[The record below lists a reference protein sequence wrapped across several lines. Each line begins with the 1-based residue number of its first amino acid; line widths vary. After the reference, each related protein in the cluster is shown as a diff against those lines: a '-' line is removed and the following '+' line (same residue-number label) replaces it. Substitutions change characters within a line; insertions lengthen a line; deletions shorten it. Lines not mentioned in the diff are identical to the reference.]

1 MVQARCW
8 KPDDDDGGESRHRF
22 AENGASVTKAN
33 SRWQKLPESELWK
46 QYRQQ
51 RDPSIREHF
60 VNQYAPLVKYVAG
73 RVAIGMPNAVDF
85 DDLVQC
91 GMFGLFDAIGKFDP
105 TKHVKFKTYAVT
117 RIRGAIFDEL
127 RAIDWVP
134 RSVRQK
140 AREVEDAVRGL
151 EAGLGRA
158 ATDEEIAGSMGV
170 TVQEFQRILV
180 KIAGTAVVSLNDVW
194 HGGEDD
200 DRISIAESIESP
212 TEAGPATIAE
222 NEEMKRVIVEA
233 IKDLPENEQQVL
245 VLYYYE
251 ELTLKEIGQ
260 VLEVTE
266 SRVSQLHTKAR
277 LRLRTKL
284 TNAKR
289 GI

>member
-1 MVQARCW
+1 MAWETDDEGGQAPRRR
-8 KPDDDDGGESRHRF
+8 PAGS
-22 AENGASVTKAN
+22 AAPVIKAN
-33 SRWQKLPESELWK
+33 PRWQEMPENDLWK
-46 QYRQQ
+46 HYRKQ
-51 RDPSIREHF
+51 RDPSVREYF
-60 VNQYAPLVKYVAG
+60 VHQYAPLVKYVAG
-73 RVAIGMPNAVDF
+73 RVAIGMPSAVDF

-91 GMFGLFDAIGKFDP
+91 GMFGLFDAISKFDP

-140 AREVEDAVRGL
+140 AREVEDTVREL

-158 ATDEEIAGSMGV
+158 ATDEEIAGAMGV
-170 TVQEFQRILV
+170 SVKEFQRVLV
-180 KIAGTAVVSLNDVW
+180 RIAGTAVVSLNDVW
-194 HGGEDD
+194 HGGEDE
-200 DRISIAESIESP
+200 DRVSIEDNIESP
-212 TEAGPATIAE
+212 TESGPATIAE
-222 NEEMKRVIVEA
+222 KEEMRRVIVEA
-233 IKDLPENEQQVL
+233 IRELPENEQQVL
-245 VLYYYE
+245 ALYYYE

-284 TNAKR
+284 TNVKR

>member
-1 MVQARCW
+1 MPV
-8 KPDDDDGGESRHRF
+8 KDGI
-22 AENGASVTKAN
+22 AVTKAN
-33 SRWQKLPESELWK
+33 SRWQKLPESELWER
-46 QYRQQ
+46 YRLQ
-51 RDPSIREHF
+51 RDPMIREYF
-60 VNQYAPLVKYVAG
+60 VKQYAPLVKYVAG
-73 RVAIGMPNAVDF
+73 RVAIGMPSAVDF

-91 GMFGLFDAIGKFDP
+91 GMFGLFDAISKFDP

-140 AREVEDAVRGL
+140 AREVEDSVRGL
-151 EAGLGRA
+151 EASLGRA
-158 ATDEEIAGSMGV
+158 ATDQEVASGMGV
-170 TVQEFQRILV
+170 TVQEFQRILT
-180 KIAGTAVVSLNDVW
+180 KIAGVAIVSLNDAW
-194 HGGEDD
+194 HGAEDD
-200 DRISIAESIESP
+200 DRVSIADSIESP
-212 TEAGPATIAE
+212 TETGPATIAE
-222 NEEMKRVIVEA
+222 LEEMKRVIVEG
-233 IKDLPENEQQVL
+233 IRDLPDNEQQVL

-260 VLEVTE
+260 VLDVTE

-284 TNAKR
+284 TNVKR

>member
-1 MVQARCW
+1 MAWETDEDGSEARRR
-8 KPDDDDGGESRHRF
+8 PARS
-22 AENGASVTKAN
+22 GALVIKAN
-33 SRWQKLPESELWK
+33 PRWQEMPENDLWNR
-46 QYRQQ
+46 YREQ
-51 RDPSIREHF
+51 RDPSIREYF
-60 VNQYAPLVKYVAG
+60 VHQYAPLVKYVAG
-73 RVAIGMPNAVDF
+73 RVAIGMPSAVDF

-91 GMFGLFDAIGKFDP
+91 GMFGLFDAISKFDP

-140 AREVEDAVRGL
+140 AREVEDTVREL

-158 ATDEEIAGSMGV
+158 ATDEEIAGGMGV
-170 TVQEFQRILV
+170 SVQEFQRVLV
-180 KIAGTAVVSLNDVW
+180 RIAGTAVVSLNDVW
-194 HGGEDD
+194 HGGEDE
-200 DRISIAESIESP
+200 DRVSIEDNIESP
-212 TEAGPATIAE
+212 TESGPATIAE
-222 NEEMKRVIVEA
+222 KEEMRRVIVEA
-233 IKDLPENEQQVL
+233 IRELPENEQQVL
-245 VLYYYE
+245 ALYYYE

-284 TNAKR
+284 TNVKR

>member
-1 MVQARCW
+1 MTKTDARW
-8 KPDDDDGGESRHRF
+8 R
-22 AENGASVTKAN
+22 
-33 SRWQKLPESELWK
+33 KLPENDLW
-46 QYRQQ
+46 QRYRRQ
-51 RDPSIREHF
+51 REPAIREYF
-60 VNQYAPLVKYVAG
+60 VHQYAPLVKYVAG
-73 RVAIGMPNAVDF
+73 RVAIGMPAAVDF

-91 GMFGLFDAIGKFDP
+91 GMFGLFDAISKFDP

-127 RAIDWVP
+127 RAIDWIP

-140 AREVEDAVRGL
+140 AREVEDTVRDL
-151 EAGLGRA
+151 EASLGRT
-158 ATDEEIAGSMGV
+158 ATDEEIAGSMDI

-180 KIAGTAVVSLNDVW
+180 RIAGTAVVSLNEVW
-194 HGGEDD
+194 HGGEDE
-200 DRISIAESIESP
+200 DRVSIEDNIESP
-212 TEAGPATIAE
+212 SELGPATMVE
-222 NEEMKRVIVEA
+222 KEEIKRVIVEA
-233 IKDLPENEQQVL
+233 IKELPENEQQVL